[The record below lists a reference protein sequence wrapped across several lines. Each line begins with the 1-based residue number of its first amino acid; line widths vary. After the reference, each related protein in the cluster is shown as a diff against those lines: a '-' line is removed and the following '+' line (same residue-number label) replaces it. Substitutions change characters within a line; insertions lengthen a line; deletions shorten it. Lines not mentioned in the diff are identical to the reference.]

1 MCCSWLRCR
10 RRVADS
16 TENNEPME
24 AFEKSETPAEEATE
38 EEQKTKSR
46 KACSYRTSIAFL
58 HLITLRFLHIFGHF
72 LFRLD
77 LSITSV

>member
-24 AFEKSETPAEEATE
+24 AFEKSETPAEEATP

-46 KACSYRTSIAFL
+46 KACSYRTSFAFL
-58 HLITLRFLHIFGHF
+58 VPIPLRFLHIFGHF
-72 LFRLD
+72 LFRLE
-77 LSITSV
+77 